1 MIVGRCFFGQERVGL
16 GGKHFRVW
24 KYRSMFHGA
33 DKKFDEARKSANQQA
48 GVFYKSANDSRVTP
62 IGRFLRRTSL
72 DELPQLFNVL
82 AGQMSLVGPR
92 PLVPGEGAEVGHFL
106 ERRMLV
112 RPGITGL
119 WQVSGRSDVTPEER
133 IRLDFYY
140 VENWSVAGDLLIIG
154 RTLRTVLGRHG
165 AY

>member
-1 MIVGRCFFGQERVGL
+1 M

-24 KYRSMFHGA
+24 KFRSMFHGA
-33 DKKFDEARKSANQQA
+33 DKKFDEARRSANQQA

-106 ERRMLV
+106 EKANASPTRHHRTVAGVRALGRHPGGTHSARLLLRGELV
-112 RPGITGL
+112 RGG
-119 WQVSGRSDVTPEER
+119 DV
-133 IRLDFYY
+133 
-140 VENWSVAGDLLIIG
+140 LIIG
-154 RTLRTVLGRHG
+154 RTVRSRLGCHG